1 MKRIAFCAAVLAA
14 VTTLGG
20 AQAAELGDIKIDQ
33 PWARASAGAAK
44 SGAAFVTLR
53 NGGGAADRLTAASAP
68 IADRTELHTHKKEGD
83 VMRMVEVPAID
94 LPAGQEVKLAPGGLH
109 VMFMGL
115 KSPLK
120 AGDKFPLT
128 LTFEKAGKITV
139 EVAVQ
144 PITSM
149 GGGDSGGHS
158 HGGRMH

>member
-1 MKRIAFCAAVLAA
+1 MKRLSICAAALAA
-14 VTTLGG
+14 IITLGG
-20 AQAAELGDIKIDQ
+20 AHAAQLGDIAVVQ

-53 NGGGAADRLTAASAP
+53 NGGSAPDRLTSASAA

-83 VMRMVEVPAID
+83 VMRMMQVPAID
-94 LPAGQEVKLAPGGLH
+94 LPPGQEVKLAPGGLH

-115 KSPLK
+115 KAPLK

-149 GGGDSGGHS
+149 GGGDSGGHG

>member
-1 MKRIAFCAAVLAA
+1 MNRIALCAAALAA
-14 VTTLGG
+14 MITLGG
-20 AQAAELGDIKIDQ
+20 AHAAQLGDIAIDQ

-53 NGGGAADRLTAASAP
+53 NGGTPDRLTAASAP

-83 VMRMVEVPAID
+83 VMRMMQVPAID

-115 KSPLK
+115 KAPLK

-149 GGGDSGGHS
+149 GGGDSGGHG